1 MLFVNQVSV
10 LTFINL
16 ISCITDTGMIQTK
29 SEMALNQ
36 SIYPNINDP
45 GLGINRQFRNYL
57 NFVTK
62 QNKDHGK
69 AKTFSEHFNLS
80 LLIVSTENNDTLTA
94 FAVTDGYFMDTTSIG
109 GDSGG
114 TQVSPRAS
122 PNEQSLLCPRLVNR
136 NKKNVSLSSVI
147 MLVLNLEYDP

>member
-94 FAVTDGYFMDTTSIG
+94 FVVTDGYLMDMTGIG

-122 PNEQSLLCPRLVNR
+122 PNEQSLLCPIIVNR